1 MDKPNK
7 KHRNLS
13 TNFPEEA
20 KKLLLLFKTV
30 FISMD
35 GAYSARSQE
44 GGAVISIDGLTEN
57 ASSAITISL
66 PYKQIMTFSS
76 QAFL

>member
-1 MDKPNK
+1 ML
-7 KHRNLS
+7 NLKAAS
-13 TNFPEEA
+13 SSDF
-20 KKLLLLFKTV
+20 KKLPLLFKTI

-35 GAYSARSQE
+35 GAYSAMSQE

-76 QAFL
+76 QAFLV